1 MTQIKVFSAHQPGTD
16 AIENKVNNFLK
27 ENEGKIVFRDIKYVE
42 QPKEHHGNPWHEW
55 TVVLVYDLVEDPWR
69 FKRL

>member
-16 AIENKVNNFLK
+16 VIENKVNNFLK
-27 ENEGKIVFRDIKYVE
+27 ENEGKIIFRDIKYVE

-55 TVVLVYDLVEDPWR
+55 TVVVVYDLAEENP
-69 FKRL
+69 RLERN

>member
-16 AIENKVNNFLK
+16 VIENKVNNFLK

-55 TVVLVYDLVEDPWR
+55 TVVLVYDLVEENP
-69 FKRL
+69 RLERN